1 MNNTDSNLI
10 SILDIFNVIKELVY
24 NVVNNDD
31 FYVPLSITTEDNLV
45 HNIIISTSKSN
56 NFLINKNILL
66 YKNKA
71 INLNTILKVKIL
83 VDTIPAE
90 FKNLLLKNFGN
101 ITFYNYKEIYDSNSS
116 SPKRNTHNFNIY
128 SNNKFNTNDNLQD
141 YIIKNMKNIKSI
153 NYNTSLDTNH
163 HSITSSI
170 DKENILN
177 ADTNL
182 DVKRKEVLED
192 IDLGIGK
199 LNVINSIE
207 KNTKN
212 ILSNLET
219 EEKLVLTN
227 NSEEIEVSRPINTEN
242 ISVLDDLEIKNYN
255 ISIDQTST
263 KAIDKI
269 NQRHLDSITNI
280 TPHYLENTLSNINP
294 KKQIIQTKTVKVLDL
309 RPMNTFLDKDELDGK
324 PLMLDPTGE
333 KYIGVVLDDG
343 TFEPLELCLKT
354 FNVVEDTV
362 DNLIGNISEVQLEKS
377 LLDISVTKNKVLQS
391 LDIYYNNNLVEYQA
405 NNIVSLKDVINT
417 SKSTI
422 KNITNEIETAFVVS
436 KNNYDIIN
444 NIKNIS
450 YDTVENIEGVETT
463 PVINSIELIKNN
475 NNVIN
480 EVNLDKKVSSVVK
493 DIDVDI
499 VNNEVDSK
507 SVEYID
513 GVIEFAGNGIMV
525 VNNTE
530 SGITIYS
537 IPKISSIN

>member
-269 NQRHLDSITNI
+269 NQRYLDSITNI

-391 LDIYYNNNLVEYQA
+391 LDIYYNNNLVEYQV

-493 DIDVDI
+493 DIEVDI